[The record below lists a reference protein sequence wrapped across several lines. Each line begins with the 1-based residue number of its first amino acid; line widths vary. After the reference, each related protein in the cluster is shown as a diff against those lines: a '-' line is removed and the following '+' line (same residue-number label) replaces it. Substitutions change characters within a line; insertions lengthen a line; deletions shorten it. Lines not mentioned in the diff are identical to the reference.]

1 MKGQTCGLCGKADGE
16 VRQEFR
22 MPNGRLANSAISYAH
37 SWVEPAKSC
46 RDQSG
51 KYGSRH
57 IIFLNTQGGNI
68 TFPFTLCRVL
78 DEV

>member
-22 MPNGRLANSAISYAH
+22 MPNGRVANSAISYAH
-37 SWVEPAKSC
+37 SWVESGISC
-46 RDQSG
+46 RDPSG
-51 KYGSRH
+51 KYGSAR
-57 IIFLNTQGGNI
+57 IMFFYTQVEYI
-68 TFPFTLCRVL
+68 TFLFALHRVL

>member
-22 MPNGRLANSAISYAH
+22 MPNGRVANSAISYAH
-37 SWVEPAKSC
+37 SWAESGKSC
-46 RDQSG
+46 RDPSG
-51 KYGSRH
+51 KYGSTH
-57 IIFLNTQGGNI
+57 IIFFHTQVVNI
-68 TFPFTLCRVL
+68 TFHFNLHRVL